1 MNLNPIHFK
10 LNLWDESEH
19 PCLPICKGLFSKKW
33 RQLWHSRTMKSA
45 SWWWMDCGSCCR
57 LYGQSWSWTPSHGG
71 LLQMSLF
78 FMGNPSLGEPARK
91 FFQGLW
97 MNKCFRIK
105 SWIIRYIFTSACINH
120 ICIKYLRC
128 ISGKL
133 NIKNLK
139 PPNFQSQSP
148 HSRQP
153 SFTLGAV
160 FLRLESAAAVLS
172 VGSRESDRTNNRYK
186 MGPYQAVIRR

>member
-1 MNLNPIHFK
+1 MNQNTLVCRFADRSDFFRKSDVSCGTVVPW
-10 LNLWDESEH
+10 NLQFGDGWIVFPAVVCMVAAGAEPQVMEVYFRWV
-19 PCLPICKGLFSKKW
+19 CFSI
-33 RQLWHSRTMKSA
+33 
-45 SWWWMDCGSCCR
+45 GS
-57 LYGQSWSWTPSHGG
+57 
-71 LLQMSLF
+71 
-78 FMGNPSLGEPARK
+78 PSLGEPARK
-91 FFQGLW
+91 NFRGVW

-128 ISGKL
+128 ISGIL
-133 NIKNLK
+133 NIKK
-139 PPNFQSQSP
+139 TWSHPNFQSQSP

-186 MGPYQAVIRR
+186 MGPYKQVVK